1 MIMRPFYT
9 LSFFC
14 FCCFMSN
21 CGADLPEVVL
31 AEMDHLPLR
40 VDFNQHIRPILS
52 DRCWSCHGP
61 DEEARK
67 ADLRLDTEEGA
78 FAALA
83 SGDGYALV
91 AKHPNRSKVLARM
104 ISDDPEQVMPPPESK
119 MTVSPKEI
127 ALIARWVE
135 QGAEWKE
142 HWAFLPVNEPEVP
155 TNPEGYTA
163 RNEIDHFLNTRLKLE
178 GLSANAPADSE
189 RLLRRLY
196 LDLTGLP
203 PSPEEMDAWLAD
215 PSDESYL
222 TTVDKLLQT
231 DAHAERLTMEWLDLA
246 RYADSH
252 GMHADGWRLSWPYRD
267 WVIKAFRQNMPFD
280 QFVKEQIAGDLLP
293 ESGQDQ
299 KVASAF
305 NRMHPMTAEG
315 GVIGEEMRLTYVFDR
330 VNTVATGLLGLTMD
344 CSRCHDHKFDPLSQ
358 AEYYG
363 FSAFFNNFHELG
375 MIGDDGNYG
384 PYLLL
389 TDSTTAPL
397 LAEYDRKLD
406 ELQEARRK
414 LAVSE
419 EDLKAFLDKES
430 VKPPRPDIHLPL
442 ESAKEIKGGQHI
454 DGISWATK
462 EWQLVQDTQRGKVAE
477 FDHPYDDLYFD
488 EGLGV
493 TRTAEPISISLWVN
507 TSKRDSSLTQTI
519 LGTAGAKNEG
529 WQGMDFYLDESNRLN
544 FRMIK
549 VLPDDALHTRTTDSL
564 EINRWYHLAFS
575 YDGSGTADGVKLYID
590 GQQPAQHTVL
600 DKLRGQSYPFNHA
613 AWRKIKARKLRLGQ
627 AYREFTGENGIFLG
641 RMDDVQIFN
650 RALTPLEVARI
661 KDPAYSPDRA
671 VAKEHLLQ
679 RSPDHQQLLSEQRA
693 LKSRQ
698 IAITDTLG
706 RMMTSLEME
715 RPRATYVLDR
725 GAYDAPRQRVL
736 PSTPNSVLP
745 FPEGFP
751 KNRLGLANWM
761 FLPEHPLTA
770 RVAVNRYWQ
779 LVFGQGLVDTPHDFG
794 SQGALPSHPELLDY
808 LAASFRDGGWNVRS
822 LLRDLVLT
830 EAYRRNSSV
839 LPEVREKDPDNRLLA
854 SGPTSRMPAE
864 MIRDNALAASGLM
877 VPRVGGPSVRPY
889 QPKGLWI
896 QANSFS
902 AKLLHYVPDTGEG
915 QYRRSLYTFI
925 KRTAPPPFMTN
936 FDATG
941 RDVCLV
947 KRSKTNT
954 PLQAL
959 NLLNDPQF
967 VEAARVLAQR
977 VQQEVSEEEEQ
988 LAQAFRL
995 VSGRRAR
1002 PEELSVIQALYEDEF
1017 RRFTSAPDLV
1027 DSLLTV
1033 GNYPIPEDLFS
1044 PKTAAL
1050 TSVGNVLF
1058 SFDEAY
1064 VKR

>member
-1 MIMRPFYT
+1 MRPFHV
-9 LSFFC
+9 LLLVSLGC
-14 FCCFMSN
+14 LLSN
-21 CGADLPEVVL
+21 CGADLPDVVL
-31 AEMDHLPLR
+31 AEMDHLPAR

-61 DEEARK
+61 DEEARQ
-67 ADLRLDTEEGA
+67 AELRLDTEEGA

-83 SGDGYALV
+83 SGNGYAFV
-91 AKHPNRSKVLARM
+91 GKHPNRSKVIARM
-104 ISDDPEQVMPPPESK
+104 ISDKPEEVMPPPESK

-142 HWAFLPVNEPEVP
+142 HWAFLPISQPEVP
-155 TNPEGYTA
+155 SNPEGYTA
-163 RNEIDHFLNTRLKLE
+163 RNNIDHFLNARLKLE
-178 GLSANAPADSE
+178 GLSANESADKE

-203 PSPEEMDAWLAD
+203 PSPEAMDAWLEN
-215 PSDESYL
+215 PSNEQY
-222 TTVDKLLQT
+222 TITVDKLLQT

-280 QFVKEQIAGDLLP
+280 QFVREQVAGDLLP
-293 ESGQDQ
+293 ESGQEQ
-299 KVASAF
+299 KIASAF

-375 MIGDDGNYG
+375 MIGDDGNFG

-397 LAEYDRKLD
+397 LAEYDRELD
-406 ELQEARRK
+406 ELQAERSQ

-419 EDLKAFLDKES
+419 EALKGFLAGES
-430 VKPPRPDIHLPL
+430 VRQPKPDIHLPL
-442 ESAKEIKGGQHI
+442 EKAKPTKDGQHI
-454 DGISWATK
+454 DGLSWATK
-462 EWQLVQDTQRGKVAE
+462 EWQLVQDSERGVVGE
-477 FDHPYDDLYFD
+477 FNHPYDDLYFD

-493 TRTAEPISISLWVN
+493 TGTAEPISISLWVK
-507 TSKRDSSLTQTI
+507 TTKRDSTLTQTI

-549 VLPDDALHTRTTDSL
+549 ILPDDALHIRTMDSL
-564 EINRWYHLAFS
+564 EINRWHHLAVS
-575 YDGSGTADGVKLYID
+575 YDGSGTATGAKLYIN
-590 GQQPAQHTVL
+590 GRQPEQHTVL
-600 DKLRGQSYPFNHA
+600 DKLRGQSYPVNHA
-613 AWRKIKARKLRLGQ
+613 AWRNIKARKLRLGQ
-627 AYREFTGENGIFLG
+627 AYRAFTGENGIFLG
-641 RMDDVQIFN
+641 RMDDVQIFH
-650 RALTPLEVARI
+650 RALTPLEIA
-661 KDPAYSPDRA
+661 KLKEPSYSPDQA
-671 VAKEHLLQ
+671 VAKDHLLRSLPDYQ
-679 RSPDHQQLLSEQRA
+679 RLLSEQQA
-693 LKSRQ
+693 VKSRQ
-698 IAITDTLG
+698 VAISDTLL
-706 RMMTSLEME
+706 RLMTSVEMD
-715 RPRATYVLDR
+715 RPRATFVLDR
-725 GAYDAPRQRVL
+725 GAYDAPQQQVL
-736 PSTPNSVLP
+736 PTTPNSVLP
-745 FPEGFP
+745 FPEDFP

-779 LVFGQGLVDTPHDFG
+779 MIFGQGLVDTPHDFG
-794 SQGALPSHPELLDY
+794 SQGALPSHPELLDH
-808 LAASFRDGGWNVRS
+808 LATSFRDGGWNIRA
-822 LLRDLVLT
+822 LLRDLVMT
-830 EAYRRNSSV
+830 EAYRRNSST
-839 LPEVREKDPDNRLLA
+839 LPEVREKDPNNTLLA

-877 VPRVGGPSVRPY
+877 IPTVGGASVRPY

-902 AKLLHYVPDTGEG
+902 AKLLHYVPDTDDG
-915 QYRRSLYTFI
+915 QYRRSMYTFI

-977 VQQEVSEEEEQ
+977 VQQEASGEEQ
-988 LAQAFRL
+988 QLGQAFRL
-995 VSGRRAR
+995 VSGRKAR
-1002 PEELSVIQALYEDEF
+1002 PEELGVIKELYEEELQ
-1017 RRFTSAPDLV
+1017 RFTTMPALV
-1027 DSLLTV
+1027 DSLLTIGSSPV
-1033 GNYPIPEDLFS
+1033 PEGLYS
-1044 PKTAAL
+1044 AKTAAL